1 MCDTDWQ
8 LTKQLRGWRPPWEG
22 CWLEREPRGGW
33 AWSAFLYEFSSR
45 LKEEACTSLVSAP
58 FTTTLLTT
66 MASRDLTSAFLDRRS
81 ATNRRRRAGGSSIG
95 GGSKVVPFGKLLET
109 HT

>member
-45 LKEEACTSLVSAP
+45 LNRGSLHLVSAP